1 MYIYIC
7 EQLFSKTHGI
17 LATQDRNVFDMGG
30 ATRSHRDWLLAPPFM
45 SNFWLKGSKGEFE

>member
-1 MYIYIC
+1 MYIC
-7 EQLFSKTHGI
+7 EELFSKTHGI

-45 SNFWLKGSKGEFE
+45 SNFWLKGSKGKFE